1 MAGDLGIS
9 RKKSKDMI
17 RISKDKWID
26 RQRINYGYEERYLW
40 IRLKIFKDIERSI
53 ERYTK
58 DIIRIGR
65 KISLDKQKDIHRYAE
80 RYKERYE

>member
-9 RKKSKDMI
+9 RQISKDMI

-40 IRLKIFKDIERSI
+40 IRLKIFKDIER
-53 ERYTK
+53 
-58 DIIRIGR
+58 
-65 KISLDKQKDIHRYAE
+65 
-80 RYKERYE
+80 